1 MITEEL
7 MEKVRQLE
15 IITSRSVNEVFAGE
29 YSSAFRGRGMEFDE
43 VREYAPGDEIRTID
57 WNVTART
64 GIPHIKRYVE
74 ERELTIMLLVDV
86 SASSVFGSAHRLKCE
101 TAAEVC
107 GVLAF
112 AATRNN
118 DRVGMLTFV
127 DDVRTVIPAKK
138 GTNHVLRI
146 MRELIEE
153 GTGAS
158 PPAGGAPSGEGPVG
172 QASRLSTTSPGTTAA
187 LEHLARVQRRRAVLF
202 VLSDFLHPMGAFAPG
217 SPLEISLRL
226 ASRRHDTV
234 AVRIGD
240 PRERG
245 LPRVGLI
252 GLRDAETGAVR
263 TVDTSSKRVRERYAK
278 NAEMRT
284 RALRAMCRRTKVD
297 FADITTGEP
306 YIRTLVE
313 LFKRREGRR

>member
-64 GIPHIKRYVE
+64 GVPHIKRFVE
-74 ERELTIMLLVDV
+74 ERELTIMLLVDL
-86 SASSVFGSAHRLKCE
+86 SASGVFGSTHRLKCE
-101 TAAEVC
+101 TAAEFC
-107 GVLAF
+107 GVMAF

-118 DRVGMLTFV
+118 DKVGLLTF
-127 DDVRTVIPAKK
+127 DEEVRRTIPAKK

-146 MRELIEE
+146 MRELIEQS
-153 GTGAS
+153 THA
-158 PPAGGAPSGEGPVG
+158 VG
-172 QASRLSTTSPGTTAA
+172 KGHATNIPKALGHLS
-187 LEHLARVQRRRAVLF
+187 LVQKRKAVVF
-202 VLSDFLHPMGAFAPG
+202 VVSDFLLPIPEIGPG
-217 SPLEISLRL
+217 SALETSLRI
-226 ASRRHDTV
+226 AARRHDVV
-234 AVRIGD
+234 AVRVND
-240 PRERG
+240 PRERE
-245 LPRVGLI
+245 LPKVGMI
-252 GLRDAETGAVR
+252 ELRDAETGAAR
-263 TVDTSSKRVRERYAK
+263 TIDTGSKKVRERYANQSRART
-278 NAEMRT
+278 NALKT
-284 RALRAMCRRTKVD
+284 LCRRTGID

>member
-15 IITSRSVNEVFAGE
+15 IITSRSADEVFSGE

-64 GIPHIKRYVE
+64 GVPHIKRYVE
-74 ERELTIMLLVDV
+74 ERELTIMLLVDL
-86 SASSVFGSAHRLKCE
+86 SASNVFGSAHRLKCE
-101 TAAEVC
+101 TAAEVS

-118 DRVGMLTFV
+118 DKVGMLTY
-127 DDVRTVIPAKK
+127 DSDVRGTLPAKK

-153 GTGAS
+153 
-158 PPAGGAPSGEGPVG
+158 SGRTKSPVG
-172 QASRLSTTSPGTTAA
+172 QASRLSGETIGTIGA
-187 LEHLARVQRRRAVLF
+187 LEHLARVQKRRAVVF
-202 VLSDFLHPMGAFAPG
+202 VVSDFLHPLPAFESG
-217 SPLEISLRL
+217 GPLETSLRL
-226 ASRRHDTV
+226 AGRRHDVV
-234 AVRIGD
+234 ALRVGD
-240 PRERG
+240 PRERE
-245 LPRVGLI
+245 LPRAGLI
-252 GLRDAETGAVR
+252 ELRDAETGETR
-263 TVDTSSKRVRERYAK
+263 TLDTTSKRVRERYEHQAR
-278 NAEMRT
+278 ART
-284 RALRAMCRRTKVD
+284 TALRTLCRRAKID